1 MHHHELVDDV
11 DALVRVDP
19 CRELAQVEGVLLLVC
34 NLALA
39 VHKPADGGVLQL
51 ALELLKEALL
61 ALHPKSLLPLHLV
74 ARADVLGVESNI
86 VLILAEHP
94 RSLACRRVLATG
106 EAEIE

>member
-1 MHHHELVDDV
+1 M
-11 DALVRVDP
+11 
-19 CRELAQVEGVLLLVC
+19 EGVLLLVC

-51 ALELLKEALL
+51 ALELLKEALFT
-61 ALHPKSLLPLHLV
+61 LHPEGLLPLHLV
-74 ARADVLGVESNI
+74 ARADVLGIEGDV

-94 RSLACRRVLATG
+94 RSLARRRVLAAR